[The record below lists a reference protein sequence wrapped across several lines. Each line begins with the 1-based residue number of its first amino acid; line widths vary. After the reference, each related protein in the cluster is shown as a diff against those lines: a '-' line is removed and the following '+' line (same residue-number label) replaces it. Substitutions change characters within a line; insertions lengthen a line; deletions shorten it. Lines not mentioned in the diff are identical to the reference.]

1 MRILIGFIAAACIG
15 YGSYTSAAETSEK
28 QVIRSE
34 ADIPRVTIQLQ
45 DKPSVMVREGG
56 AALEDMVRQLEAYA
70 TDLSE
75 NYSIED
81 ATTQKQLL
89 SLQRTIAMH
98 YERWEEALSYTP
110 LIRALEEKAA
120 ARESQG
126 ITSDPIALAMQRSSA
141 DASISF
147 EQAFAAAFAERL
159 NHIDVVVARDNLEQL
174 LGTMKIVSTD
184 LLIGS
189 FESQMDPVAA
199 NMGNNV
205 PASVAT
211 GILGSRLSLLT
222 LDKIKGPIVTE
233 ISAALDALPKTE
245 QVDLWS
251 QRASQVDTENEVIVA
266 IWDTGVDSVLQG
278 ERMWVNA
285 DAQAGEYQHGL
296 AFGYDYELEPVSLL
310 PKANKYVDELDDM
323 LDLLKGIQ
331 DLQSGISSDEASSA
345 QQVMAALKREEVLD
359 FQERL
364 GVLGSYIHGQH
375 VADIA
380 AQNLAS
386 VKLMNIRMSWPD
398 DPIPTQPMDEA
409 YVAKLVAAAKQS
421 TQFMQENG
429 VKVANMSWR
438 LTRPMIEGMLVATG
452 TETDPAVAQARAAKI
467 FDQLRVG
474 LTEAFAA
481 APDVLFIAGA
491 GNEDENVEFV
501 QSVPAGLNLDNL
513 ITVGAVDQALNPA
526 GFTSFGQSIDVY
538 ANGFEIL
545 GRVPGGKELRLSGT
559 SMAAPQVANIA
570 AKMFAVNPQLTVSQ
584 AIEILTNAVT
594 VDGEQG
600 LKVIH
605 DKRAVEA
612 AASAK

>member
-1 MRILIGFIAAACIG
+1 MRILIGFVAAACIG
-15 YGSYTSAAETSEK
+15 YCSDALAEEASTK

-34 ADIPRVTIQLQ
+34 ADIPRVTIQLL

-56 AALEDMVRQLEAYA
+56 AGLEDMVRQLEDYA
-70 TDLSE
+70 TDLSD
-75 NYSIED
+75 NYTIED
-81 ATTQKQLL
+81 ATTQKELL

-98 YERWEEALSYTP
+98 YARWEEALSYTP
-110 LIRALEEKAA
+110 MIQALEEKAA

-126 ITSDPIALAMQRSSA
+126 ITSDPVAIAMQQSA
-141 DASISF
+141 ANDAISF
-147 EQAFAAAFAERL
+147 EQAFTVAFAERL
-159 NHIDVVVARDNLEQL
+159 NDIDVEIARDNLEQL

-184 LLIGS
+184 LLLGS

-205 PASVAT
+205 PANLAT
-211 GILGSRLSLLT
+211 AILSSRISLIT
-222 LDKIKGPIVTE
+222 LEQIKGPIISE
-233 ISAALDALPKTE
+233 ITAVLEALPTIE

-251 QRASQVDTENEVIVA
+251 QRASQVDNGSEVIVA
-266 IWDTGVDSVLQG
+266 IWDTGVDSALQG
-278 ERMWVNA
+278 DRMWVNT
-285 DAQAGEYQHGL
+285 DAKAGEYQYGL

-331 DLQSGISSDEASSA
+331 DLQSGINSDEAGRA
-345 QQVMAALKREEVLD
+345 QQAMAALKREEVLD

-364 GVLGSYIHGQH
+364 TVLGSYIHGQH

-380 AQNLAS
+380 AQNLTS

-409 YVAKLVAAAKQS
+409 YVAKLVDAAKQA

-467 FDQLRVG
+467 FEQLSVG

-538 ANGFEIL
+538 ANGFEVL
-545 GRVPGGKELRLSGT
+545 GRVPSGKELHLSGT

-570 AKMFAVNPQLTVSQ
+570 AKMFAVNPGLTVTE
-584 AIEILTNAVT
+584 AIAILNNAT
-594 VDGEQG
+594 TTDGEQA
-600 LKVIH
+600 LKVVH

>member
-15 YGSYTSAAETSEK
+15 YGSYTSAAETIEK